1 MELARA
7 KRDIFRAEKS
17 LADCIIREHEVMA
30 NLSKFKSSV
39 SEQKLDKADVGLGYM
54 RIAFKRHGLS
64 HHAPVYTPTHGKSAK
79 PSGFTMLYAIHA
91 TGSPVTE
98 LEAGRDITIQ
108 LD

>member
-7 KRDIFRAEKS
+7 KRDVFRAEKS
-17 LADCIIREHEVMA
+17 LADCVVREHEVMA

-39 SEQKLDKADVGLGYM
+39 SEQKLDKVDVGLGYM

-64 HHAPVYTPTHGKSAK
+64 HHTPVYTPTHGKSAK
-79 PSGFTMLYAIHA
+79 PSGFTMLYAIHT
-91 TGSPVTE
+91 TGSPVIE
-98 LEAGRDITIQ
+98 SGRDITIQ